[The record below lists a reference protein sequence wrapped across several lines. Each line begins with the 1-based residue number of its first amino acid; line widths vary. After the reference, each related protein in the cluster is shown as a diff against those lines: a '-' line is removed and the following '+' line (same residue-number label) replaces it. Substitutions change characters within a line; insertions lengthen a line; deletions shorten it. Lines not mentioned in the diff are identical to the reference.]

1 MNKKNTYISKYNKS
15 TYKMYQFRVR
25 KDERDLIEKLDNT
38 SHRNRY
44 ITNLIRE
51 DLDRSILTIKEI
63 KDRLRPI
70 IEKYHIEELY
80 LFGSYSRGEAT
91 RDSDVDIYCSLGD
104 LKNEGWFPS
113 GRLLE
118 EFKEALKK
126 EVDLITFGST
136 LHPLFMEQ
144 INTDKVRLF

>member
-1 MNKKNTYISKYNKS
+1 MNKKNTYISKYNKN

-25 KDERDLIEKLDNT
+25 KDEVDLIEKLDNT

-44 ITNLIRE
+44 ITNLIKE

-70 IEKYHIEELY
+70 VEKYHIEELY

-91 RDSDVDIYCSLGD
+91 RDSDVDIYCSYGD
-104 LKNEGWFPS
+104 FYDHPWFPEVEM
-113 GRLLE
+113 E
-118 EFKEALKK
+118 EVFQEALKK
-126 EVDLITFGST
+126 EVDVVVIGSSMQ
-136 LHPLFMEQ
+136 PFFKEQ
-144 INTDKVRLF
+144 LDVDKIRLF